1 MPPFVKIPILNTSPK
16 FIAFSRNST
25 YADAGPKTNLCDR
38 YNNRE
43 EAGMGPALT
52 RVLSGGLMPLHA
64 GEIPLTLVVSKA
76 DT

>member
-1 MPPFVKIPILNTSPK
+1 MLLFKNPQWLSRYGEVDFSKTLTYLR
-16 FIAFSRNST
+16 AFS
-25 YADAGPKTNLCDR
+25 KTNLCDR
-38 YNNRE
+38 YKNRE